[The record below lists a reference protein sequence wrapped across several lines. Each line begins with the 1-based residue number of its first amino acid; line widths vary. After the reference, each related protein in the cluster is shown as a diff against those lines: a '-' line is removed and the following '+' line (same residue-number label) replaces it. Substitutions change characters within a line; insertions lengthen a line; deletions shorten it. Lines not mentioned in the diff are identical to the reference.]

1 MNDIKFSINRS
12 FITNSLILVFIIFVV
27 NNFFQNKYGNDEK
40 LKNLNLQKIVSNE
53 LDSGERYSHIID
65 RECKITGDMHDRHKV
80 RWVRAVVH
88 QKFSEIT
95 QVFGKSAPY
104 YFEIIIHSLFIFL
117 SLFVLKKN
125 FPIDEKYS
133 LFYLLFITFIFQQ
146 ALGEYS
152 YSILDMMFIS
162 LCLLASKMRNLI
174 FFIIVCCL
182 AIMNRET
189 GFLALFTWLIFNNND
204 YKKFI
209 IISICVLSLFI
220 LINFDILSCI
230 LKPKFFAPL
239 EYQQGQINYSDLLNA
254 NIVSIIKVLS
264 LNYII
269 PFGLGFYIYMKTKNK
284 NKQLLIIFLIYLLTF
299 IIASPVHKM
308 ELKMLL
314 LPYLWTFIY
323 FKDKKF
329 KRS

>member
-1 MNDIKFSINRS
+1 M
-12 FITNSLILVFIIFVV
+12 
-27 NNFFQNKYGNDEK
+27 
-40 LKNLNLQKIVSNE
+40 
-53 LDSGERYSHIID
+53 
-65 RECKITGDMHDRHKV
+65 
-80 RWVRAVVH
+80 
-88 QKFSEIT
+88 
-95 QVFGKSAPY
+95 
-104 YFEIIIHSLFIFL
+104 
-117 SLFVLKKN
+117 KKN

-133 LFYLLFITFIFQQ
+133 LFYLLFVTFIFQQ

-162 LCLLASKMRNLI
+162 LCLLASKIRNLI

-209 IISICVLSLFI
+209 IISICVLSVFI

-230 LKPKFFAPL
+230 FKPKFFAPL

-254 NIVSIIKVLS
+254 NILSIIKVLS

-329 KRS
+329 KHS